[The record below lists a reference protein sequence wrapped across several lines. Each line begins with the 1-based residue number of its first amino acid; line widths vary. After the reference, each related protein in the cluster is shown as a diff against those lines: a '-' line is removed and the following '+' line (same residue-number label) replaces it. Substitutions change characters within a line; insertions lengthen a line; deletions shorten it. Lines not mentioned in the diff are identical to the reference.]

1 MQSVHKSMHG
11 HGRPLGITK
20 VYTLINIQWK
30 GYYLKAD
37 APPVTIN
44 LSQQFII
51 FIYQAKGPVPESRI
65 LNNCKLPI
73 PEIWWDGFRK
83 YSKTGTAQWT
93 GRFVLSQQDKGNVS
107 EYHITLSTGHKF
119 SAKGANACVLHLP
132 PDKTQTMKL
141 YQHFPIESYADDSS
155 TLVRAI

>member
-1 MQSVHKSMHG
+1 MHG
-11 HGRPLGITK
+11 HGCPSGITK
-20 VYTLINIQWK
+20 GYASIIIRWK
-30 GYYLKAD
+30 GYDLKAN

-51 FIYQAKGPVPESRI
+51 FIHQAKGPVPESRI

-73 PEIWWDGFRK
+73 PEILWDDFRQC
-83 YSKTGTAQWT
+83 SKTGTTQRT
-93 GRFVLSQQDKGNVS
+93 GRFELSQKDKENVS